1 MAYLIGA
8 ILAVVVSGTASLL
21 RLDRDRAFYPTILVV
36 IASYYALFAV
46 MAGSGQALI
55 IECTVIIVFLAA
67 AGVGFRYSLWLVVA
81 GLVAHGI
88 FDALHGQLITNPGV
102 PVWWSQFC
110 LTYDVVASGYLAWL
124 LLRRTVPAHA
134 L

>member
-1 MAYLIGA
+1 LAYLIGA

-21 RLDRDRAFYPTILVV
+21 RLDRDRALYPAILIV

-46 MAGSGQALI
+46 MAGSRQALI
-55 IECTVIIVFLAA
+55 TESAVIIVFLAA

-81 GLVAHGI
+81 GLAAHGV
-88 FDALHGQLITNPGV
+88 FDVLHGLLITNPGV
-102 PVWWSQFC
+102 PVWWPQFC

-124 LLRRTVPAHA
+124 LLRRAVRAHA